1 MTPTDA
7 FYQAAAQLL
16 TERRR
21 RLEAELHHFDTWNM
35 ARLGYG
41 HALVDDAGAAFDQAT
56 QLALR
61 RHTERLLAQVD
72 EALARLE
79 AGTYGICEQCG
90 QTIAIERLEAV
101 IDARLCVRC
110 QRQHEGATANP
121 TQSAPTVQRPGARVP
136 APA

>member
-1 MTPTDA
+1 MTTTDA
-7 FYQAAAQLL
+7 FYHAAAQLL

-21 RLEAELHHFDTWNM
+21 RLEAELAHFETWNM

-41 HALVDDAGAAFDQAT
+41 HALVDDASAAFDQAT

-90 QTIAIERLEAV
+90 QTIAIERLEAM

-110 QRQHEGATANP
+110 QRHQESATTSRPRP
-121 TQSAPTVQRPGARVP
+121 TPTVGRTGTAP

>member
-1 MTPTDA
+1 MTTTDA
-7 FYQAAAQLL
+7 FYHAIAQRL

-21 RLEAELHHFDTWNM
+21 QLEAELEHFETWNM

-90 QTIAIERLEAV
+90 QTIAVERLEAV

-110 QRQHEGATANP
+110 QRQQDGAATDRPRPLP
-121 TQSAPTVQRPGARVP
+121 TFRRTG
-136 APA
+136 

>member
-1 MTPTDA
+1 MTTTDA
-7 FYQAAAQLL
+7 FYHAAAQLL
-16 TERRR
+16 NERRR
-21 RLEAELHHFDTWNM
+21 LLAAELAHFETWNM

-79 AGTYGICEQCG
+79 AGTYGICEGCG
-90 QTIAIERLEAV
+90 QTIPIERLEIM
-101 IDARLCVRC
+101 IDARRCVRC
-110 QRQHEGATANP
+110 QRQQEEVPAGHRQPVPRMRRAGATA
-121 TQSAPTVQRPGARVP
+121 AA
-136 APA
+136 

>member
-1 MTPTDA
+1 MTTTDA

-16 TERRR
+16 HERRR
-21 RLEAELHHFDTWNM
+21 LLEAELAHFEAWNL

-41 HALVDDAGAAFDQAT
+41 HALVDDASAAFDQAT

-61 RHTERLLAQVD
+61 RHTEQLLAQVD

-90 QTIAIERLEAV
+90 QTIPIERLAIM
-101 IDARLCVRC
+101 IDARRCVRC
-110 QRQHEGATANP
+110 QRQQEAAPAERRQPAPSRRRAGATA
-121 TQSAPTVQRPGARVP
+121 TA
-136 APA
+136 

>member
-1 MTPTDA
+1 MTTTDA

-16 TERRR
+16 HERRR
-21 RLEAELHHFDTWNM
+21 RLEAELEHFETWNM

-72 EALARLE
+72 EALTRLE

-110 QRQHEGATANP
+110 QRQHEGATVGQARP
-121 TQSAPTVQRPGARVP
+121 TPTMRRSGATAP